1 MTSVWKRLQRTG
13 KRASRFQFVASYQ
26 ELILECTQKWQ
37 PDKVVIVWTR
47 RNRRVCSK
55 AHGWQPGIKDPFRG
69 SVVWA
74 VPENVDITATLYRDP
89 HADHFEEK
97 EWIFQVEG
105 ESRGHKKLLAVAP
118 IDLRKFAA
126 ISSAPRELKLT
137 LTPRSVKV
145 VSATLTVSITCTLL
159 REGKATD
166 EDMQSVA
173 SLLSLKPSDIA
184 DMDDFNEEEEE
195 EKSHRQ
201 SRSSIGIAPRE
212 PTRELNTVAEEEDE
226 AFIAT
231 KKAVSSQVSSRS
243 PLISP
248 PPVPPFPPLIN
259 SKAKSHK
266 HFLPAAKKESIK
278 LSPADPNAHRSN
290 QNGNQL
296 LRKSLEPSHGKATV
310 PRNNQMYNE
319 VWKNREFSP
328 EHMKLLNERATK
340 QHESAPKDGY
350 RENREDFQKA
360 GCLQD
365 IQPEIVDIPE
375 VAVRKHNSQDR
386 CIVQSNI
393 LASDETFL
401 KITQAPVVPS
411 RGKTVQVTQHTH
423 QAISRE
429 TDAVSELVLER
440 EFAQKASFSRD
451 ATYHDINQ
459 EASPRANEN
468 LAEMF
473 QMPEITFRSVQ
484 KEIDSKDM
492 QETACK
498 SADGVKILSETQTSP
513 KASNFEDAKG
523 IHGIDHI
530 TQKGVQKASAPQTE
544 HLEGKL
550 SIKTEQAGNK
560 ADVQRHETIESS
572 VFEPEILQELALN
585 AERSVAKT
593 DSVKSRASEVKHI
606 VEETLMKDSGVY
618 FMSESFLQ
626 GTQNT
631 YLVGETTKWEQE
643 TQEPAHKIQI
653 SEREP
658 EVVKEE
664 SNLNLFTAQQVRLQH
679 TLLDTNVSLKDTT
692 LINRE
697 EEAGTNIAHN
707 QLEYVSGG
715 IVNTDRQEQY
725 KADKGEVGED
735 WAEQQIIKKIDDSK
749 LQFNEKGEEREQYPV
764 IIESNRAEG
773 LSVEILAKTHEMTNK
788 KAETP
793 TIEAEDTIQG
803 ESKIH
808 QSTDSK
814 VSETKRTEEM
824 TSGHESLCFVAV
836 VDKSLQG
843 SSLTTDTRGH
853 DRGSNSKYILET
865 AHEGIYK
872 DIRQNELIKAEEKSM
887 LETEGMQE
895 YINHTNEIHSIVETE
910 NGMYGLE
917 KLDIIARGTVMDKE
931 QGQKELTDM
940 VNEQKEKFCEH
951 KREEVI
957 FWKVKPA
964 HELAEHLPTEYNIQR
979 NPIYQDKTSKFEKA
993 LYPDGVKDTFLS
1005 PSAKLVNLGS
1015 CVEKNHSLAEKCF
1028 LKNEML
1034 QEEHSLVEYIVKQ
1047 DVERESHFCSVQSDD
1062 EKRGKSA
1069 QITNQTG
1076 GKEETSLQT
1085 KHKSIKQHVDQEKLN
1100 SYWINK
1106 KVNEEGAVTGN
1117 AEDKSNVCLWVED
1130 RLLEEEQIHDSG
1142 YVHGLEE
1149 AIAEQSENSMK
1160 KNIIWTD
1167 RRWDEQA
1174 SKIVGVPNQLVTFAE
1189 MCLVQ
1194 ARPSVEL
1201 NDVHKVNS
1209 DGITKKN
1216 LVRTDNFNRTVNVNT
1231 SEVEEKVDNKNT
1243 DDKYEDHKT
1252 EERVALSVVM
1262 EEKELVLAVD
1272 IKDIVTKDNE
1282 QTNMKEPYSILG
1294 IKTNIEESVKED
1306 IVLKDDVQHIS
1317 SKKEEGTQENINVE
1331 ETKVLTEKGVGIST
1345 ILIMAEQD
1353 AQDDRYLEEIVL
1365 GREKRKQA
1373 ENKDEKPTS
1382 HLVKEK
1388 MNPQQTTLQI
1398 RMQDTIENVV
1408 QTDNRLNVDVFN
1420 SELSLGPVEIK
1431 HNIEEAVHR
1440 VEKKQ
1445 EALAKTI
1452 EQEVLEIKQQGNMD
1466 LIEKEDP
1473 NILSLS
1479 EYYLQGNEPQWI
1491 LVKSVEQQE
1500 TRLSNITKEQAEHVD
1515 QTNNVLQVVSQPETL
1530 LSSGCRKPINQD
1542 TEATVCPVVETSP
1555 TYSLSNLTSEAAKTT
1570 TDILSECT
1578 FSVSPTSIP
1587 GQQRS
1592 AEKKRLNKYSGHVG
1606 EEALST
1612 DSLLRWCQEVTAGYR
1627 GVRVNNFT
1635 TSWRN
1640 GLAFCAIFHHFHPES
1655 INYEALDP
1663 LNVKENNKKAYDGF
1677 AALGIPP
1684 LLSPSDML
1692 LRSVP
1697 DKLII
1702 LTYLC
1707 QIQSHFTSVH
1717 PNATAQTSHVDADK
1731 QKHDMISE
1739 LQGDFNSKQQNITP
1753 QDHDIIPAS
1762 GEHSV
1767 KPTPMNENM
1776 FVNEDLG
1783 KQNLPDL
1790 SSDEQKSKMSTPASP
1805 GELIAITDN
1814 EKLKQAMHENKEYVP
1829 KLKNKLET
1837 MSETQNKYEGHPDKQ
1852 ELAISPPV
1860 DSLPKY
1866 SFLEKMATCPVVE
1879 HNTKMCTA
1887 PQKKDI
1893 TNTEEEN
1900 IPGTVKGTNNSGVV
1914 PPPRVKKRLS
1924 VNGGLTELNLE
1935 EGETSLQSG
1944 TVPVAPPR
1952 KGGGLGHL
1960 RDADLVKKRRSLIRS
1975 QSLSQ
1980 EEEMDLT
1987 LKSHEKPSRPSSQ
2000 IVNEQSASTDVSFS
2014 ASEVP
2019 TTEAAMKEEE
2029 PMLLKDTS
2037 QYVMSELATL
2047 EDQQKVID
2055 ARAAVVEKD
2064 LRILMENGSDK
2075 EAEETLIQEWF
2086 TLVNKKNDLIRR
2098 QDELQLLTEEQDLER
2113 KFELLSRDLRA
2124 LLCIED
2130 CLKSEAQKRREKL
2143 LLDELVSLVDQ
2154 RDGLVRDLHIKERKA
2169 IEEDEIIE
2177 RSLEQR
2183 RRKLSKKE
2191 KCRIS

>member
-55 AHGWQPGIKDPFRG
+55 AHGWQPGIKDPYRG

-201 SRSSIGIAPRE
+201 SHSSIGIAPRE

-231 KKAVSSQVSSRS
+231 T
-243 PLISP
+243 
-248 PPVPPFPPLIN
+248 
-259 SKAKSHK
+259 
-266 HFLPAAKKESIK
+266 KKEGIK
-278 LSPADPNAHRSN
+278 LSPADPNAHHSN

-296 LRKSLEPSHGKATV
+296 LKKSLEPSHGKVTV
-310 PRNNQMYNE
+310 PSHNQTCNE

-340 QHESAPKDGY
+340 QHESAPRDGY
-350 RENREDFQKA
+350 RKNREDFQKA
-360 GCLQD
+360 GCLKD
-365 IQPEIVDIPE
+365 IQPEITDIPE

-386 CIVQSNI
+386 SIVQSNI
-393 LASDETFL
+393 LARDETFL
-401 KITQAPVVPS
+401 KVTQAPVVPS
-411 RGKTVQVTQHTH
+411 RGKTVQVTQNAQ
-423 QAISRE
+423 QAIRRE

-459 EASPRANEN
+459 EASPRANMN

-484 KEIDSKDM
+484 KELDSKDM

-498 SADGVKILSETQTSP
+498 SADGVKVLSETQKSP
-513 KASNFEDAKG
+513 KASNLEDTMG

-530 TQKGVQKASAPQTE
+530 TQKGVQKAAAPQTE
-544 HLEGKL
+544 NIDDKL
-550 SIKTEQAGNK
+550 SIKVEQAGNN
-560 ADVQRHETIESS
+560 ADVQRLETIESS
-572 VFEPEILQELALN
+572 LFEPEILQELALN

-593 DSVKSRASEVKHI
+593 DSVKSRAFEVKHI
-606 VEETLMKDSGVY
+606 VEETLGKDSGVY
-618 FMSESFLQ
+618 FMPESFLQ

-631 YLVGETTKWEQE
+631 CIVGKTTKWEQE
-643 TQEPAHKIQI
+643 TAHKSQI
-653 SEREP
+653 SGHEP

-664 SNLNLFTAQQVRLQH
+664 SNLNLCNAQQVKLQH

-707 QLEYVSGG
+707 QLECVSGG
-715 IVNTDRQEQY
+715 IVNTDRQYRQEQY

-735 WAEQQIIKKIDDSK
+735 WAEHQIIKKIDDSK
-749 LQFNEKGEEREQYPV
+749 EIQFKEKGEEREQYPV
-764 IIESNRAEG
+764 IIKSNRAEG
-773 LSVEILAKTHEMTNK
+773 LSVEISAKTHEMTNK

-793 TIEAEDTIQG
+793 IEAEDTIQG
-803 ESKIH
+803 ESKIYR
-808 QSTDSK
+808 STDSK

-824 TSGHESLCFVAV
+824 TTPGHESLCFVAV

-843 SSLTTDTRGH
+843 SSLPTVKRGH
-853 DRGSNSKYILET
+853 DRGSNSKYMLET
-865 AHEGIYK
+865 VHEGINK
-872 DIRQNELIKAEEKSM
+872 DIRQKELIKAEEKSM
-887 LETEGMQE
+887 LETEGIQE
-895 YINHTNEIHSIVETE
+895 YINQTNEIHSIVETE
-910 NGMYGLE
+910 NGMCGLE
-917 KLDIIARGTVMDKE
+917 KLEIIARGTQDISDIRKDVLVMDKE
-931 QGQKELTDM
+931 QGQKELTE
-940 VNEQKEKFCEH
+940 VANEQKETFSEH
-951 KREEVI
+951 RREEVI

-964 HELAEHLPTEYNIQR
+964 HELAEHLPTEYNILR
-979 NPIYQDKTSKFEKA
+979 NPIYQDKTSNFEKA

-1005 PSAKLVNLGS
+1005 PSGKLVNIDS
-1015 CVEKNHSLAEKCF
+1015 RVEKNHSLAEKCF
-1028 LKNEML
+1028 LKSEKL
-1034 QEEHSLVEYIVKQ
+1034 QVEHSQVEDIVEQ
-1047 DVERESHFCSVQSDD
+1047 DVERESHFCSVQRHD
-1062 EKRGKSA
+1062 EKRGNSA

-1085 KHKSIKQHVDQEKLN
+1085 KHKSFKQHIRSKEAADQDKLN
-1100 SYWINK
+1100 SFWINK
-1106 KVNEEGAVTGN
+1106 KVDEEGATTGK
-1117 AEDKSNVCLWVED
+1117 AEDKGNICRWGED
-1130 RLLEEEQIHDSG
+1130 RLLEEEQMHNSG
-1142 YVHGLEE
+1142 HVHGLEE

-1160 KNIIWTD
+1160 KNSIWTD

-1174 SKIVGVPNQLVTFAE
+1174 SKIVDVPNQVVTLAE
-1189 MCLVQ
+1189 MCLVE
-1194 ARPSVEL
+1194 ASPSV
-1201 NDVHKVNS
+1201 DIKYVHKENS

-1216 LVRTDNFNRTVNVNT
+1216 LVRIDNFNRTVNVNI

-1243 DDKYEDHKT
+1243 DDKYEYHKTT
-1252 EERVALSVVM
+1252 EERVDPSVVM
-1262 EEKELVLAVD
+1262 EEKKLVLAVD

-1282 QTNMKEPYSILG
+1282 QTNPKEAYTILG
-1294 IKTNIEESVKED
+1294 FKTNIEESVKED

-1331 ETKVLTEKGVGIST
+1331 ETKVLTEEGVGIST
-1345 ILIMAEQD
+1345 IVIVAEQ
-1353 AQDDRYLEEIVL
+1353 AVQDDKYLEEIVL
-1365 GREKRKQA
+1365 SREKRKQA

-1408 QTDNRLNVDVFN
+1408 QTDNRLNMDVFN
-1420 SELSLGPVEIK
+1420 DELSLGSVETK

-1440 VEKKQ
+1440 VEKQ
-1445 EALAKTI
+1445 EALSKTG
-1452 EQEVLEIKQQGNMD
+1452 EQEVLKIKQKGNTD
-1466 LIEKEDP
+1466 LIEKGDL
-1473 NILSLS
+1473 NILSVS
-1479 EYYLQGNEPQWI
+1479 EYYLQGNEPQRI

-1500 TRLSNITKEQAEHVD
+1500 TSLRNITKEQAEHVD

-1530 LSSGCRKPINQD
+1530 LSSSCREPINQD
-1542 TEATVCPVVETSP
+1542 TEATVCPIVEIFP
-1555 TYSLSNLTSEAAKTT
+1555 TYSLSNLTSEAEKTT
-1570 TDILSECT
+1570 TDILSECK
-1578 FSVSPTSIP
+1578 FSISPTSIP

-1655 INYEALDP
+1655 INYETLDP

-1707 QIQSHFTSVH
+1707 QIRSHFTSVH
-1717 PNATAQTSHVDADK
+1717 PNAIAQTPHLDADK
-1731 QKHDMISE
+1731 QKHDMVSE
-1739 LQGDFNSKQQNITP
+1739 LQGDFNSKQQNITS
-1753 QDHDIIPAS
+1753 QDQDIIPAS

-1767 KPTPMNENM
+1767 KPTPMNENI
-1776 FVNEDLG
+1776 FVNVDLG

-1790 SSDEQKSKMSTPASP
+1790 YSDEQKLKMSTPASR
-1805 GELIAITDN
+1805 GELSAVTDKN
-1814 EKLKQAMHENKEYVP
+1814 EKLKQSMHENKEYVL

-1837 MSETQNKYEGHPDKQ
+1837 MPETQNKYGGHPDKQ

-1866 SFLEKMATCPVVE
+1866 SFLEKKAACPMVE
-1879 HNTKMCTA
+1879 QNTKMCTV

-1893 TNTEEEN
+1893 TNTEEED

-1914 PPPRVKKRLS
+1914 PPPRVKKRLT

-1980 EEEMDLT
+1980 EEEIDLT
-1987 LKSHEKPSRPSSQ
+1987 LKSHETPSRPSSQ

-2014 ASEVP
+2014 ANEVP
-2019 TTEAAMKEEE
+2019 TTEAPMKEEE
-2029 PMLLKDTS
+2029 SMLLKDTS

-2098 QDELQLLTEEQDLER
+2098 QDELQLLAEEQDLEQ

-2124 LLCIED
+2124 LLCTED

-2154 RDGLVRDLHIKERKA
+2154 RDGLVRDLHTKERKA